1 MKIMKTLRYGAAMLA
16 LVGLLGC
23 EIQNAPVGGKET
35 AASSDTNSTKTIHI
49 SVLQSNR
56 FLELAKQKYE
66 EKHPGTVVEI
76 KEYVATPP
84 DMKGKTVMVKGGGS
98 NMDPKDIEKY
108 TAGVTT
114 EMMSGKGPDIIS
126 TDYINFQKFAEKKLL
141 ANLSELIAKD
151 ASFQTH
157 DYYTNILKAAETKGS
172 LYTMPIRVQM
182 NLLLGNQAK
191 LETAQ
196 IQDKSWNWQDFKNS
210 MEKVVKDTNKDGE
223 PDEYAFTSMDGTQL
237 ILVMLTSS
245 YQKFID
251 LDSKKASFT
260 SPEFISF
267 LNLAKSMLDSKLVT
281 PEQKIDSASLF
292 STRSPMQYEDMILLK
307 QMEFDGHGSFYI
319 PPTENS
325 NKGIAF
331 SSDLTLSVNDK
342 SKLQRRGILSNSCC
356 RRKCNQLVNF
366 KALL

>member
-1 MKIMKTLRYGAAMLA
+1 
-16 LVGLLGC
+16 
-23 EIQNAPVGGKET
+23 
-35 AASSDTNSTKTIHI
+35 
-49 SVLQSNR
+49 
-56 FLELAKQKYE
+56 
-66 EKHPGTVVEI
+66 
-76 KEYVATPP
+76 
-84 DMKGKTVMVKGGGS
+84 
-98 NMDPKDIEKY
+98 
-108 TAGVTT
+108 
-114 EMMSGKGPDIIS
+114 
-126 TDYINFQKFAEKKLL
+126 
-141 ANLSELIAKD
+141 
-151 ASFQTH
+151 
-157 DYYTNILKAAETKGS
+157 
-172 LYTMPIRVQM
+172 MPIRVQM

-196 IQDKSWNWQDFKNS
+196 IQDKSWNWQDFKNN
-210 MEKVVKDTNKDGE
+210 METVVKDTNKDGE

-237 ILVMLTSS
+237 ILAMLTSS

-251 LDSKKASFT
+251 LDIKKASFT
-260 SPEFISF
+260 SPKFISF

-292 STRSPMQYEDMILLK
+292 STRALQYEDMILLK